1 MEEKNKVSS
10 IIIFSTVGIIAILFS
25 AWWISDSVVI
35 QAELYDSTVDLMY
48 SIIIVSGFLLSRRN
62 RKPKYPEGLIRLEPV
77 VATFVGFVVI
87 GSGSYIIYTSISRI
101 QNSGSTEF
109 SLIALLLLILSTL
122 IKTVLFLYVRRK
134 SEDLNSSSLYATS
147 VDLRNDVL
155 THVVSVLG
163 FLSVLTEYGFIEPL
177 FATVMATYIL
187 FSGLKLI
194 QENIPNLLGF
204 SVDKEEKE
212 KLRKTA
218 LSHNQVYGVHEF
230 EVHFTGDLIDI
241 SMHIEIDGDISV
253 NEGHEIEVKI
263 ADMLRENSNYR
274 VNEINIHLD
283 PYDLDEWESATKD

>member
-163 FLSVLTEYGFIEPL
+163 FLSVLTDYGFIEPL

-204 SVDKEEKE
+204 SVDEEEKE

-241 SMHIEIDGDISV
+241 SMHIEIDGDMSV
-253 NEGHEIEVKI
+253 NEGHEIEVKV
-263 ADMLRENSNYR
+263 ADMLRENSDYR

>member
-1 MEEKNKVSS
+1 VEEKNKVSS